1 MARKGQVSTR
11 NAGAKASPDPAP
23 PISPSRPGTTHHQGR
38 GRRPLSKARK
48 GFSARRNFGMV
59 SLLISSAYQS
69 PGDFLTLAVAASL
82 VLFRIAYSS
91 TQSAFDV
98 LEVHRADQPA
108 LLTSHQGALY
118 VAVAKCFV
126 NGLKIYVRANGG
138 RAWPHNVLH

>member
-59 SLLISSAYQS
+59 SPPISLAYQY

-82 VLFRIAYSS
+82 VLFRIASSS
-91 TQSAFDV
+91 TQSAFGV
-98 LEVHRADQPA
+98 
-108 LLTSHQGALY
+108 
-118 VAVAKCFV
+118 
-126 NGLKIYVRANGG
+126 
-138 RAWPHNVLH
+138 